1 MRLPL
6 FAALLIAP
14 LAGCAGL
21 SPPGAEESGLA
32 KAVEPS
38 LRAAAVT
45 ADANNDWKG
54 AAQHWRT
61 LYQRLP
67 GEQAITL
74 SLARALR
81 YSGQGQQ
88 AADVVQTELA
98 RHGRDARLVG
108 ELGKAYLA
116 ADRIGLAVRNLE
128 EAQALT
134 PDDWELHS
142 ALGVALDS
150 LTRHDEARTAY
161 GRALQLAPDHP
172 LVLNNLGL
180 SQALDGQLDEAI
192 ATLTHA
198 HEQPQAGMQ
207 IRQNLALLLALQ
219 GDAEAAERVAAKDL
233 PAEMVRNNAGI
244 YRMLAT
250 GRR

>member
-1 MRLPL
+1 MRLRL

-14 LAGCAGL
+14 LAGCATL
-21 SPPGAEESGLA
+21 STPGAEDAALA

-45 ADANNDWKG
+45 AEANNDWKG

-61 LYQRLP
+61 LYQRAP
-67 GEQAITL
+67 GDQTITL

-81 YSGQGQQ
+81 YSGQAQQ
-88 AADVVQTELA
+88 AADVVQGELA
-98 RHGRDARLVG
+98 RNGRDARMVA

-116 ADRIGLAVRNLE
+116 ADRIGLALKSLE
-128 EAQALT
+128 EARALA

-150 LTRHDEARTAY
+150 QARYGEAREAY
-161 GRALQLAPDHP
+161 GRALVLAPDHP

-180 SQALDGQLDEAI
+180 SQALDGQLDEAV
-192 ATLTHA
+192 ATLTRA
-198 HEQPQAGMQ
+198 NEQPQAGMQ
-207 IRQNLALLLALQ
+207 IRQNLALLLALT
-219 GDAEAAERVAAKDL
+219 GDAAAAERLAAKDL
-233 PAEMVRNNAGI
+233 PADMVRTNAGI
-244 YRMLAT
+244 YRVLAA
-250 GRR
+250 GRQ